1 MNILH
6 PVTFLSDIFKGKQY
20 SKLFYD
26 QAFRL
31 FFYRLLWQHKSNKRK
46 RVIWWQSNW
55 SQELFSFPRCLLSVA
70 FAFLKAIFLF
80 LTFLFV
86 FLYFRIWL
94 SVCNTTFITTFI
106 CLRTYFHWHFEV
118 VVLTCILVSVIP
130 HHTTFA
136 FYGDGEPKQT
146 KLERL
151 SRLT

>member
-1 MNILH
+1 MVCPYIYIL
-6 PVTFLSDIFKGKQY
+6 T
-20 SKLFYD
+20 YD

-31 FFYRLLWQHKSNKRK
+31 FFFTVFCGSTKVTKGRESSDGRLTEAKNCSVSRK
-46 RVIWWQSNW
+46 KT
-55 SQELFSFPRCLLSVA
+55 CLLSVA
-70 FAFLKAIFLF
+70 FAFLNAIFLF

-86 FLYFRIWL
+86 CLYFRIWL
-94 SVCNTTFITTFI
+94 SVCNTTFITAFI

-118 VVLTCILVSVIP
+118 VVLTWILVSVIP

-136 FYGDGEPKQT
+136 FYGDGEPTQT